1 MQIVKIDSDFT
12 PETHTIGATSAQSSA
27 IITQSG
33 IIRIAISGT
42 HAHVKFGANPTA
54 TEEDIM
60 CTQDSVQYFAFKSG
74 DKVAFIKSGD
84 GSGQINIASID

>member
-1 MQIVKIDSDFT
+1 MDIIRIDPDFT

>member
-1 MQIVKIDSDFT
+1 MNIIRIDPDFT

-84 GSGQINIASID
+84 GTGQINIASID

>member
-1 MQIVKIDSDFT
+1 MDIIRIDPDFT

-60 CTQDSVQYFAFKSG
+60 CTQDSVQYFEFKSG

-84 GSGQINIASID
+84 GTGQINIASID

>member
-1 MQIVKIDSDFT
+1 MDIIRIDLDFT

-33 IIRIAISGT
+33 IIRIAITGT

-54 TEEDIM
+54 TEEDVI
-60 CTQDSVQYFAFKSG
+60 CTQNSVQYFEFKSG

-84 GSGQINIASID
+84 GSGQINICAID

>member
-1 MQIVKIDSDFT
+1 MDIIRIDQDFT

-84 GSGQINIASID
+84 GTGQINIASID

>member
-1 MQIVKIDSDFT
+1 MDIIRIDPDFT

-42 HAHVKFGANPTA
+42 HVHVKFGANPTA

-60 CTQDSVQYFAFKSG
+60 CTQDSVQYFAFNSG

-84 GSGQINIASID
+84 GSGQINICAVD

>member
-1 MQIVKIDSDFT
+1 MDIIRIDPDFT

-84 GSGQINIASID
+84 GSGQINICAID

>member
-1 MQIVKIDSDFT
+1 MDIIRIDPDFT

-54 TEEDIM
+54 TEEDVV

-84 GSGQINIASID
+84 GTGQINIASID